1 MYYGYSFVG
10 WILIHCKGYLRNF
23 REFIC
28 IIIASRLLNM
38 LSTEP
43 TDINPTP
50 LTHILYA
57 FADVQSDGTIILT
70 DSYADEQVCKPSEAD
85 HI

>member
-1 MYYGYSFVG
+1 MVILLLGGYQFTASGIYGA
-10 WILIHCKGYLRNF
+10 NF

-57 FADVQSDGTIILT
+57 FANIQSDGTIILT
-70 DSYADEQVCKPSEAD
+70 DSYADE
-85 HI
+85 

>member
-1 MYYGYSFVG
+1 
-10 WILIHCKGYLRNF
+10 
-23 REFIC
+23 
-28 IIIASRLLNM
+28 M

-50 LTHILYA
+50 LIHILYA

-70 DSYADEQVCKPSEAD
+70 DSYADEQVCKPSGAG
-85 HI
+85 HIWAFGIVVALNLKTDRNTSPETLGMSLGTTYTGA

>member
-1 MYYGYSFVG
+1 
-10 WILIHCKGYLRNF
+10 
-23 REFIC
+23 
-28 IIIASRLLNM
+28 M

-70 DSYADEQVCKPSEAD
+70 DSYADKQVCKPSEAD

>member
-1 MYYGYSFVG
+1 
-10 WILIHCKGYLRNF
+10 
-23 REFIC
+23 
-28 IIIASRLLNM
+28 M

-50 LTHILYA
+50 VTHILYA

>member
-1 MYYGYSFVG
+1 
-10 WILIHCKGYLRNF
+10 
-23 REFIC
+23 
-28 IIIASRLLNM
+28 M

-50 LTHILYA
+50 VTHIFYA

-70 DSYADEQVCKPSEAD
+70 DSYADKQVCEPSEAD